1 MATCLLVLLAFLAWA
16 RTALPGLPAVW
27 WGLCVFFA
35 CRATQSLPRALTQLG
50 MLGGSGQVK
59 ADSKAP
65 RQLVEP
71 A

>member
-1 MATCLLVLLAFLAWA
+1 MATCLVVLLAFLAWA

-35 CRATQSLPRALTQLG
+35 CRAAQSLPRALTRLG
-50 MLGGSGQVK
+50 ILGQAK

-65 RQLVEP
+65 QQLVEP